1 MQFEKS
7 ADTKII
13 ESVLAEANV
22 GDLITYEQL
31 SKAIGRDVRVH
42 ALASLSSARRSLLAS
57 NKYVFGVERGVGL
70 RRLDDTQIV
79 DASEY
84 DRKKMKRQANRSLRK
99 LSVVDFDNL
108 PEQKKRQHIVASAQ
122 FGAIEMFATK
132 NATKKIESKIDDSKK
147 ALPIGETLKLF
158 G

>member
-1 MQFEKS
+1 MNFEKS

-31 SKAIGRDVRVH
+31 SRALGRDVRVH
-42 ALASLSSARRSLLAS
+42 ALSSLGSARRSLLAS
-57 NKYVFGVERGVGL
+57 KKYVFEVEKNVGL
-70 RRLDDTQIV
+70 RRLNDQQIV
-79 DASEY
+79 DSMEY
-84 DRKKMKRQANRSLRK
+84 DRKKMRRQANRSLRK

-108 PEQKKRQHIVASAQ
+108 SEDKKRQHIVASAQ
-122 FGAIEMFATK
+122 LGAIEMFATK
-132 NATKKIESKIDDSKK
+132 NATKKIESKIDNSKK